1 MTSLADIQGFLLDL
15 DGTLYLGSKTF
26 PWTAGFLKVLRNQ
39 GKRHLFLTNNSS
51 KSTSDYAKS
60 LVSRGIQA
68 GTANILSS
76 GWSAIR
82 YLRKETDI
90 RSLFVLGTPSLE
102 TELREAGFDLDS
114 ASPEAVLIGFDLTLT
129 YTKLERAAHLLRAGL
144 PYYATHADL
153 VCPSE
158 RGPIPDTGSM
168 IALLEAA
175 TGRRPVVLGKPYRPM
190 IEAAL
195 ERLGTMAEQTA
206 MVGDRL
212 YTDMKMARD
221 YGLVSILVLSGETT
235 RQDYDNSTTQVD
247 FVFENVGEIAEKLA
261 DINLDKST

>member
-26 PWTAGFLKVLRNQ
+26 PWTSGFLKVLQDR
-39 GKRHLFLTNNSS
+39 GKRYLFLTNNSS

-60 LVSRGIQA
+60 LVSRGVQA
-68 GTANILSS
+68 DTADILSS

-82 YLRKETDI
+82 YLRKETDVH
-90 RSLFVLGTPSLE
+90 SLFVLGTPSLE
-102 TELREAGFDLDS
+102 TELREAGFDLDC
-114 ASPEAVLIGFDLTLT
+114 ASPDAVLIGFDLTLT
-129 YTKLERAAHLLRAGL
+129 YAKLERAAYLLRAGL

-158 RGPIPDTGSM
+158 RGPIPDAGSM
-168 IALLEAA
+168 IALLETA
-175 TGRRPVVLGKPYRPM
+175 TSRKPVVLGKPYCPM

-195 ERLGTMAEQTA
+195 ERLGTPPERTA

-221 YGLVSILVLSGETT
+221 YGLISILVLSGETT
-235 RQDYDNSTTQVD
+235 RQDYENSATRVD
-247 FVFENVGEIAEKLA
+247 FVFENVGEIGT
-261 DINLDKST
+261 NLEEIS